1 MRHKMHLTA
10 HGIDRSFGLEC
21 EKKTNDK
28 ELFLKFEFRL
38 GGFRS
43 LWGQY
48 FTLIMSSNLFKFIKK
63 VKLLCV
69 SLFSL

>member
-1 MRHKMHLTA
+1 MHLTA

-28 ELFLKFEFRL
+28 EFFLKFEFRL

-43 LWGQY
+43 LWVFY
-48 FTLIMSSNLFKFIKK
+48 FNNEFE
-63 VKLLCV
+63 
-69 SLFSL
+69 SLRTHY

>member
-1 MRHKMHLTA
+1 MRHKIYLTT
-10 HGIDRSFGLEC
+10 HGIDRHFGLEC

-48 FTLIMSSNLFKFIKK
+48 FTLIMSLKRHCS
-63 VKLLCV
+63 VY
-69 SLFSL
+69 SLK